1 MKTIKVTG
9 KGQLRLKPDTTRVTL
24 SLEGTD
30 KEYGK
35 VLERSA
41 NDTNELR
48 QLLTG
53 FGFEKSDLKTLQFNV
68 DPEYEGYQEEGVY
81 KQRFIGYR
89 FHHRMKIEFPSDNDR
104 LGRILF
110 ALSKSKIQPEF
121 QISYTVK
128 DPEKAKNELLSKAVQ
143 DAKEKAKTLTEAAGV
158 ELKELI
164 EIDYSFGQLNLEVR
178 PVNRLMKAS
187 MDKAVE
193 ESYEMDIEPE
203 DIAVSDTVTILFEIS

>member
-41 NDTNELR
+41 NDTKELR

-53 FGFEKSDLKTLQFNV
+53 FGFEKTDLKTLQLNV
-68 DPEYEGYQEEGVY
+68 DPEYEGYQEDGVY

-187 MDKAVE
+187 MDMAVE